1 MRYASIEEGRAAT
14 GLRLVLTVGAP
25 GPWGEAA
32 KAICKVKGLAFL
44 PVAQE
49 AGGENPALRAWTGQA
64 GAPVAVFG
72 DEAPRTDSLE
82 ILFLAE
88 RLAPTPRLIPEDPAE
103 RAAMFGL
110 SREIIGRGGIG
121 WERRNMLIA
130 PMAAGPDAP
139 PHIRRIAERYDC
151 TPDVVAAAPGRII
164 AILGYLARVLREQQ
178 ARGRRWFVGDSLS
191 AADIYWACF
200 SNMLLPLREEDCPMP
215 PYLRAA
221 YGHAGGGVPEA
232 IDPVLIAHRD
242 AVFAQ
247 YIGLPLDFLPE

>member
-1 MRYASIEEGRAAT
+1 MLYASIEEGRLAP

-32 KAICKVKGLAFL
+32 KAICKVKGLSFL

-49 AGGENPALRAWTGQA
+49 AGGENPALRDWTGQA

-130 PMAAGPDAP
+130 PMTASPDVP

-164 AILGYLARVLREQQ
+164 AILRFLAKTLEDQH
-178 ARGRRWFVGDSLS
+178 AKGRRYLIGEALS

-215 PYLRAA
+215 PYLREA
-221 YGHAGGGVPEA
+221 YGHSGGGVPDA
-232 IDPVLIAHRD
+232 ITSALIAHRD
-242 AVFAQ
+242 AIFAEH
-247 YIGLPLDFLPE
+247 IGLPLDFLPE